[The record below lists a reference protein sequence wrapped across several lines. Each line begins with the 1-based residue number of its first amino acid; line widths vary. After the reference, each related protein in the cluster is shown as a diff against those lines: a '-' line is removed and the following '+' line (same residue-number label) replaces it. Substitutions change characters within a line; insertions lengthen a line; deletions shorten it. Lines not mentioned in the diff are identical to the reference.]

1 MTSALSDVPSAAAV
15 LGVPAELFL
24 SAFALNDHGFV
35 LMHHPDGAS
44 VGDPQVLYANPA
56 YLRLFD
62 SGAMFTTRSMGA
74 VLPAGAI
81 EAFPRVIAEQIP
93 TSYLGYEPSWQRWVH
108 LYLFPASQ
116 RIAGAFV
123 ADPVMLTGDGPMLH
137 RSPADFGDLVI
148 DHGAR
153 RVTMHGE
160 QVSLTRTEYELLALL
175 AQAPNR
181 VISRTQVLKAL
192 WDTSWLGS
200 SPALD
205 VHVSRLRRKLGE
217 SGATPR
223 YIHSIR
229 GSGLMFVP
237 DPSPSDQSTPNQR
250 PPDYDLPP

>member
-1 MTSALSDVPSAAAV
+1 VTRSLSDIPSAAAL
-15 LGVPAELFL
+15 LGVPAGLFT
-24 SAFALNDHGFV
+24 SAFALNDHGFLLIHV
-35 LMHHPDGAS
+35 PDGAS
-44 VGDPQVLYANPA
+44 VGDLQVLYANPA
-56 YLRLFD
+56 YLRLFG
-62 SGAMFTTRSMGA
+62 SGAMVTTRSMGA

-81 EAFPRVIAEQIP
+81 KAFPQVIAEQVP

-123 ADPVMLTGDGPMLH
+123 ADPVLLTGDGAMLH
-137 RSPADFGDLVI
+137 RSPANFGDLVI

-153 RVTMHGE
+153 RVTMQGE

-175 AQAPNR
+175 AQNPNR
-181 VISRTQVLKAL
+181 VISRMYVLKAL

-217 SGATPR
+217 SGARPR

-229 GSGLMFVP
+229 GSGLIFVP